1 METARWR
8 LGTKIAFR
16 FAFIYFLLDTL
27 YVPFHFVPIPPL
39 TQILDKYNSLWNTIV
54 HWISNQVL
62 HLQHDFTWGF
72 LNTVGGSKDTTYDYV
87 QVLCFL
93 VIAAV
98 ATVIWSL
105 LDRNRPNYEQM
116 HKWFIVYLR
125 LVLAAAMIPYGAAK
139 IFPWQFPAPSLSK
152 LLQTYGDSSPMGLM
166 WTFMGASRSY
176 SFFGG
181 ALELLAG
188 MLLVIPRLATLGALV
203 CIGVM
208 SNVLML
214 NIGYDVPVKLGSIH
228 LLLMAGI
235 VVAPDLRRLADFFV
249 LNRKVEP
256 AVVRPLLRSKWL
268 NRAAVVLQVAFG
280 VVLLSY
286 NLYQDDHRAKQLVEF
301 REKAPLYGIWS
312 VDEFKVD
319 GNVVTPPLPDQPR
332 WQRIVIESP
341 SDGMVEPARGPNQY
355 FFLHFDPQ
363 KKAFSM
369 TTPVDPNWLAEFTYE
384 NPQPDLLLL
393 TGKIDGR
400 PIAATLHKEDE
411 SKFLL
416 NSRGFQWIQDFAVN
430 R

>member
-1 METARWR
+1 METARWH

-39 TQILDKYNSLWNTIV
+39 PQILDKYDSLWNVIV
-54 HWISNQVL
+54 HWVSNQVL
-62 HLQHDFTWGF
+62 HLQHDFTMDY
-72 LNTVGGSKDTTYDYV
+72 LNTANTSKDTTYVYV
-87 QVLCFL
+87 QALCYL
-93 VIAAV
+93 VIAV
-98 ATVIWSL
+98 VGTVIWSL
-105 LDRNRPNYEQM
+105 LDRNRPNYEPL
-116 HKWFIVYLR
+116 HKWFRVYLR
-125 LVLAAAMIPYGAAK
+125 LVLAAGMIPYGAVK
-139 IFPWQFPAPSLSK
+139 IFPQQFPAPSLSK

-176 SFFGG
+176 TFFGG

-188 MLLVIPRLATLGALV
+188 MLLVIPQLATLGALV

-208 SNVLML
+208 SNVFML

-256 AVVRPLLRSKWL
+256 AVVRPLFRSKWL

-286 NLYQDDHRAKQLVEF
+286 NLYRSDHWAKQLVEF

-319 GNVVTPPLPDQPR
+319 GNAGTPPFPDQPR

-341 SDGMVEPARGPNQY
+341 SDGMVEPAKGPNQY
-355 FFLHFDPQ
+355 FLLHFDPQ
-363 KKAFSM
+363 KKDFSM
-369 TTPVDPNWLAEFTYE
+369 TTQADSNWLAEFTYE
-384 NPQPDLLLL
+384 NPQPELLVL
-393 TGKIDGR
+393 TGTIGGH
-400 PIAATLHKEDE
+400 PISMTLHKEDE

-416 NSRGFQWIQDFAVN
+416 KSRGFHWVQDVAVD